1 MKIFS
6 LIILISLVN
15 FCALSQVF
23 TPVKFN
29 DGVYQKENVLN
40 KKPIKYTPLREADV
54 QWSKRIWREVD
65 MREKINQSLYYP
77 IDTINGKISLLQL
90 IFKGILS
97 KNPEES
103 ILAFEDDAFLRLKDT
118 AKFRE
123 FVICQPKDSVQSEGV
138 DSLGNTYVTMVL
150 PKADPLWAFEE
161 LKSIVIKEDWFFDKQ
176 KSVMD
181 VRIIG
186 IGFVLPR
193 KCDKRDEIGEQFWVY
208 FPQIRPLL
216 AKNEI
221 YNTKND
227 AERRSFD
234 DIFWKRQ
241 FNSKITRES
250 NVFDRGVDRY
260 AVGLD
265 ALLENERIKN
275 DIFKYEHDF
284 WQF

>member
-6 LIILISLVN
+6 LIIFISLVN
-15 FCALSQVF
+15 FCVFSQVF